1 MHVGWIGLGRVGM
14 QMALVTLAAGHE
26 VTGHS
31 RSFDRHAEVEAA
43 GGKLCAS
50 ATETV
55 RDADIV
61 CVNVFSEQQ
70 LRDAVIDSG
79 ALAAMPAGAVLA
91 IHSTVPPSLIAEL
104 ASLRPDIDVVDAG
117 FSGIPADA
125 RAGTLILMVGGTAD
139 AVHRAEPVFS
149 CYADT
154 IFHLG
159 PTGAGMT
166 LKIVNNLLYAAHVSL
181 GREAIG
187 LAVQNGISVHDA
199 LAALRRGSAESFAL
213 GVYQEGDDPDTVFDR
228 SRPYL
233 EKDVAIGLD
242 AFPGL
247 VDIRG
252 ATTRFTA

>member
-61 CVNVFSEQQ
+61 CANV
-70 LRDAVIDSG
+70 
-79 ALAAMPAGAVLA
+79 
-91 IHSTVPPSLIAEL
+91 
-104 ASLRPDIDVVDAG
+104 
-117 FSGIPADA
+117 
-125 RAGTLILMVGGTAD
+125 
-139 AVHRAEPVFS
+139 
-149 CYADT
+149 
-154 IFHLG
+154 HLG

-199 LAALRRGSAESFAL
+199 LAALRRGSADSFAL
-213 GVYQEGDDPDTVFDR
+213 GVYQEGDDPDRVFDT